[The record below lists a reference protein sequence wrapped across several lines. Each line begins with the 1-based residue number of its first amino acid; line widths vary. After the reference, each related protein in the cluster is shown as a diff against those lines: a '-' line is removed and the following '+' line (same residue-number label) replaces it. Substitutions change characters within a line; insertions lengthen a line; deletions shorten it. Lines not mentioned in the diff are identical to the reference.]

1 MTLTELVQ
9 ILKATGYPVAYSHFK
24 VKDNISAPNPPYI
37 TYLIE
42 GSSNLFADNK
52 TYQKINDI
60 RIELYTDIK
69 DLVAEG
75 KIEILLDEHEI
86 PYETDEVWIESE
98 QLFQKIYEIGV
109 I

>member
-24 VKDNISAPNPPYI
+24 VTSTNPAPNPPFIVYMV
-37 TYLIE
+37 E

-52 TYQKINDI
+52 TYQKINDV

-69 DLVAEG
+69 DLEAEG
-75 KIEILLDEHEI
+75 KIESLLDEHEI
-86 PYETDEVWIESE
+86 PYETDEIWIESQ
-98 QLFQKIYEIGV
+98 QLFQKNYNIGV